1 MMNKNITS
9 TPKTLYLKTRAR
21 HLKAVTIVY
30 QMSDNELL
38 FVIYDVCQKCSIST
52 LYGIVILMK
61 YKNNL
66 KKKTQPL
73 GIKLSAKEDSMTG
86 EVGCTVQPPMRK
98 YKLTFRKEG
107 SSLHFCKVM
116 QISPMNHTE

>member
-1 MMNKNITS
+1 
-9 TPKTLYLKTRAR
+9 
-21 HLKAVTIVY
+21 
-30 QMSDNELL
+30 MSEVFNFNFIWYCDIDE
-38 FVIYDVCQKCSIST
+38 IQKQF
-52 LYGIVILMK
+52 
-61 YKNNL
+61 